1 MLHDRKLLK
10 KTAKIKKMR
19 TNNAQKDRMVAS
31 CLIQVLYRPPVKSL
45 ETPMFQGFFA
55 ALLGLF
61 LFIFTLYVKRR

>member
-31 CLIQVLYRPPVKSL
+31 CLIQVLYRPPSKPL
-45 ETPMFQGFFA
+45 ETKRFQGVFLSYLIFA
-55 ALLGLF
+55 CEFYQSQLCL
-61 LFIFTLYVKRR
+61 